1 MLIALQAEWIY
12 WNNFQN
18 GNNHKDWINLAGII
32 EKLLKNVAGIIENCQ
47 TLLHNSKIFSTF
59 AAKNEITHCIDSILE
74 PLPYKQKL
82 FCSLYTIS
90 RVR

>member
-18 GNNHKDWINLAGII
+18 GNNHKDWINL
-32 EKLLKNVAGIIENCQ
+32 AGIIENCQ